1 MSALTEA
8 LKEGVAQVGKSF
20 RNTPAATRKFL
31 ADPKTAVGGASLAPL
46 FVLLGHTFIDSVDGS
61 GFLVILPDIQKDFD
75 ITLSQVTGIGGLALL
90 VSFLLAV
97 PVAVKSEAT
106 TNRTFYL
113 GAGAVIAAVFA
124 VLSGAATTLGL
135 FLIARSGFGL
145 GLRLNDPVQQSLLAD
160 YYPVH
165 TRSTVFSAREGF
177 TRGGRLVGPVFFGAF
192 TVLFGWRSA
201 IFAVAVPSALLA
213 YYSFKLR
220 NPVRGA
226 PEREAAGLPAVTE
239 EVIVNPPTLKETFR
253 ILKRIGTVRRLWWS
267 LPFLVGGLLALA
279 ILLPSLMEEVFGLDA
294 LGRGWITAIGEAA
307 AIVGLLIATP
317 AMTRYLTGGS
327 PEKVFPFLSLVAVI
341 LSVMLVGLAIS
352 PNVGVFIFMLIL
364 TNFTGAILGP
374 AIAVLIAMV
383 VPPRVRTI
391 SFATVLLWVLPGL
404 LFIPIASGIG
414 DTYGLRWAVA
424 MAIPMFL
431 IGALILT
438 SSGGIFVKDLNA
450 NFAAMAHDFQAQHA
464 ASGDDGDSP
473 VHVAPFVPLVA
484 ETKPRRPRKPAP
496 TPPPRRE
503 PEPRKVTPQQLRA
516 RGEALSGRRRG
527 RV

>member
-8 LKEGVAQVGKSF
+8 LKEGAAQVGKSF
-20 RNTPAATRKFL
+20 RNTPGATRKFL
-31 ADPKTAVGGASLAPL
+31 ADPKTAVGGASLVPL
-46 FVLLGHTFIDSVDGS
+46 VVLLGHTFIDSVDGS

-124 VLSGAATTLGL
+124 VLSGAASTLGL
-135 FLIARSGFGL
+135 FLLARSGFGL

-177 TRGGRLVGPVFFGAF
+177 TRAGRLIGPLFFGAF

-201 IFAVAVPSALLA
+201 IFAIGAPSAVLA
-213 YYSFKLR
+213 YYSFKLH

-239 EVIVNPPTLKETFR
+239 EKVVNPPTLRETFR

-294 LGRGWITAIGEAA
+294 LARGWVTAAGEAA
-307 AIVGLLIATP
+307 AIVGLLVATP

-327 PEKVFPFLSLVAVI
+327 PEKVFPFLAAVAVV
-341 LSVMLVGLAIS
+341 LSGMLVGVAVA
-352 PNVGVFIFMLIL
+352 PNVAALVFMLVL

-374 AIAVLIAMV
+374 AVAVLISMV

-414 DTYGLRWAVA
+414 DTYGLRWAIA
-424 MAIPMFL
+424 LAIPMFL
-431 IGALILT
+431 VGALILT
-438 SSGGIFVKDLNA
+438 SSGSLFIKDLNA
-450 NFAAMAHDFQAQHA
+450 NFASMAREFQAQNA
-464 ASGDDGDSP
+464 TSGDDGDTP
-473 VHVAPFVPLVA
+473 VHVAPFVPVVA
-484 ETKPRRPRKPAP
+484 EAAPRRPRRPAP

-503 PEPRKVTPQQLRA
+503 SEPRRVTPQQLRA
-516 RGEALSGRRRG
+516 RGESLSGRRRP
-527 RV
+527 RS

>member
-1 MSALTEA
+1 VSALTEA
-8 LKEGVAQVGKSF
+8 AKEGFVQVGKSF
-20 RNTPAATRKFL
+20 RNTPAATKKFL
-31 ADPKTAVGGASLAPL
+31 ADPKTAVGGASLVPL
-46 FVLLGHTFIDSVDGS
+46 TVLLGHTFIDALDGA

-75 ITLSQVTGIGGLALL
+75 ITLSQATGIGGLALL

-106 TNRTFYL
+106 THRTFYL

-124 VLSGAATTLGL
+124 VMSGAATTLGL
-135 FLIARSGFGL
+135 FLLARSGFGL

-165 TRSTVFSAREGF
+165 TRSTVFSSREGL
-177 TRGGRLVGPVFFGAF
+177 TRAGRLVGPVFFGAF

-201 IFAVAVPSALLA
+201 IFAVAVPSAVLA
-213 YYSFKLR
+213 WYSFRLP

-226 PEREAAGLPAVTE
+226 PEREAAGLPPVTE
-239 EVIVNPPTLKETFR
+239 EKIVNPPTLKETFR

-294 LGRGWITAIGEAA
+294 LGRGWITAAGEAA
-307 AIVGLLIATP
+307 AIIGLLVATP
-317 AMTRYLTGGS
+317 AMTRYLTGGN
-327 PEKVFPFLSLVAVI
+327 PEKVFPFLSMIAVV
-341 LSVMLVGLAIS
+341 LSVMLVGVAVA
-352 PNVGVFIFMLIL
+352 PNIAAFIFMLVL

-374 AIAVLIAMV
+374 AVAVLISMV

-414 DTYGLRWAVA
+414 DVHGLRWAVA

-438 SSGGIFVKDLNA
+438 SSGPVFVKDLNA
-450 NFAAMAHDFQAQHA
+450 NFAAMARDFEAQHPT
-464 ASGDDGDSP
+464 SGDDGDSP
-473 VHVAPFVPLVA
+473 VHVAPFVPVVA
-484 ETKPRRPRKPAP
+484 ETAPRRPRKPAP

-503 PEPRKVTPQQLRA
+503 PAPRRVTPQQLRA
-516 RGEALSGRRRG
+516 RSEGRTGG
-527 RV
+527 RKKI